1 MNKNNLDKAQRE
13 LDKFISIN
21 SPTDNDKNHIM
32 MVVSNIQKNAKD
44 RNENKWYRSNKP
56 KHDRYEWLR
65 KARGLLTRKMY
76 SLSDNTFNKT
86 LSQKL
91 RKISLQKGVSF
102 NNRITIRTFNKN
114 MKPKNTTTNLNS
126 NQCKSTG
133 CLPWGGSKQKKNK
146 KTRKH

>member
-1 MNKNNLDKAQRE
+1 MNLDNAQKE

-32 MVVSNIQKNAKD
+32 TVLSTIQKNAKD
-44 RNENKWYRSNKP
+44 RNENKWYHFNKP
-56 KHDRYEWLR
+56 KHDQYEWLR

-91 RKISLQKGVSF
+91 RNISLQKGVSF
-102 NNRITIRTFNKN
+102 NNRITIRTFNN
-114 MKPKNTTTNLNS
+114 TNYKNTTTKLNS
-126 NQCKSTG
+126 SKCKSTG

-146 KTRKH
+146 KIRKH